1 MRRSSLL
8 AVPLAL
14 LSCGARHD
22 EGFDAALTRARARG
36 ALLLV
41 HFRLPGRPL
50 SDAMDAALASAVP
63 TDLEGFEQ
71 VRLDAGTE
79 LERYRRL
86 VAASA
91 RAGAGLGTCVVDPD
105 GATLAVHT
113 GYLSPDALTEFAASA
128 RSLRAAL
135 ADTLRAIAAAPG
147 DPQPRMRL
155 AEVHLQL
162 GRRSLASEKL
172 RTLLDTAEE
181 PWASRAAARLA
192 AIAVDDGDLDAARA
206 WLERVTPS
214 AELAAGLALTRGKLQ
229 LADCEPRRARAT
241 LEAAVTAHADAP
253 ESPALLL
260 ALGQARHE
268 AGADADALA
277 TFADIMTRLPG
288 SPAATRAQE
297 LADHVRRG
305 DLAHSHGEQPR

>member
-1 MRRSSLL
+1 MCRTSLL
-8 AVPLAL
+8 ALSLAL
-14 LSCGARHD
+14 LSCSARHD
-22 EGFDAALTRARARG
+22 EGFDAALARTRDRG

-50 SDAMDAALASAVP
+50 SDAMDAALATALP
-63 TDLEGFEQ
+63 TELHGFEQ
-71 VRLDAGTE
+71 VRLDAGAE
-79 LERYRRL
+79 IECYRRL
-86 VAASA
+86 VGASA

-105 GATLAVHT
+105 GAPLAVHT

-128 RSLRAAL
+128 RSLRAEL
-135 ADTLRAIAAAPG
+135 ADSLRAIAAAPG
-147 DPQPRMRL
+147 DPLPRL
-155 AEVHLQL
+155 LHAEVHLRL
-162 GRRSLASEKL
+162 GRRSLAREKL
-172 RTLLDTAEE
+172 RAVLDTAEE

-192 AIAVDDGDLDAARA
+192 AIAVDDGDIDAARD
-206 WLERVTPS
+206 WLEQAAPS

-241 LEAAVTAHADAP
+241 LEAAVTAHANAP

-268 AGADADALA
+268 AGADADALE
-277 TFADIMTRLPG
+277 TFTDIMTRLPG

-305 DLAHSHGEQPR
+305 DLAHSHGEQSR